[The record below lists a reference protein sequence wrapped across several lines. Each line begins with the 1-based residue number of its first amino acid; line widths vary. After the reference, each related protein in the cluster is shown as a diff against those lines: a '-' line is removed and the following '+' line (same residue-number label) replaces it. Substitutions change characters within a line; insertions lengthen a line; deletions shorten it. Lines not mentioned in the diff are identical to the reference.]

1 MSEKTETESNAHQ
14 KEITGS
20 GRLHKIVK
28 PRVLHLTL
36 YLEWFEQIAKGIKKF
51 EYRDRTPYW
60 AKRIENRVYDEI
72 RFVNGYG
79 AHRPFMRVQY
89 LGWEIDGLKAPD
101 IYAIELGDILEI
113 GNYQGV

>member
-1 MSEKTETESNAHQ
+1 MEKTMKPESNTDRLST
-14 KEITGS
+14 TGS

-60 AKRIENRVYDEI
+60 AKRIENRAYDEI

-79 AHRPFMRVQY
+79 SHRPFMRVQY
-89 LGWEIDGLKAPD
+89 LGWEVDNLKAPD
-101 IYAIELGDILEI
+101 IYALELGDILEI